1 MQAWFVRTGEPTPG
15 TITDAAGNA
24 ALLVFRCFS
33 PLTDR
38 MCDGPAIAL
47 RGKAHACRM
56 LANRSHFS
64 LQLTLLRWPSGVQ
77 SPAGQSWPNVENGSG
92 CRFVTPSA
100 LSLVVIPRLER
111 QQGLGRMG

>member
-1 MQAWFVRTGEPTPG
+1 MAGAITLLQYSSRALQAWFVRTGEPTPG

-38 MCDGPAIAL
+38 MCDGPAKAL

-56 LANRSHFS
+56 QANRSHF
-64 LQLTLLRWPSGVQ
+64 
-77 SPAGQSWPNVENGSG
+77 
-92 CRFVTPSA
+92 
-100 LSLVVIPRLER
+100 
-111 QQGLGRMG
+111 